1 MKKSIIIW
9 GLAFVLVAVAILTV
23 YQYNNKPTLE
33 FVTPPQQGAQTG
45 TPQTNTPSETP
56 SAGNINEEAQD
67 SIPAI
72 DFKLKDLEGKE
83 VSLSDYKGKTIFVNF
98 WATWCGYCV
107 KELPYIEQL
116 HKDNTDPDLVIL
128 TVDLQESNKEVTQY
142 MENNKYTFPVLLDI
156 DGEVASAY
164 GIQGIPLSLLIDKDF
179 NIVSAHEGYMDN
191 YTTLK
196 AFVNQ
201 LNGKK

>member
-9 GLAFVLVAVAILTV
+9 GLAFVLVVVAIVTV
-23 YQYNNKPTLE
+23 YQYNNKPASE
-33 FVTPPQQGAQTG
+33 FVTPPQTGQT
-45 TPQTNTPSETP
+45 ETP
-56 SAGNINEEAQD
+56 STGNTGEEDIQD

-83 VSLSDYKGKTIFVNF
+83 VSLSDYKGKTVYVNF

-128 TVDLQESNKEVTQY
+128 TVDLQESSKEVIQY
-142 MENNKYTFPVLLDI
+142 MTNNEYTFPVLLDI

-179 NIVSAHEGYMDN
+179 NIVSAHEGYMDS
-191 YTTLK
+191 YETLK

-201 LNGKK
+201 LNEKK